1 MNNQRLKFRY
11 EAHVEYVTEELS
23 HNGSIYFMFNIKV
36 SAVPENQSN
45 AEIMQW
51 SVIKSDDEFM
61 QTLKIL
67 KMKYGLLKN
76 FYFRNPSSVGN
87 QMFHLTHPVKPRREK
102 KDEFLVAMLQ
112 LDPIPDEAST
122 FLCLEN
128 ATFFTELTADPT
140 PSNYSGSNATGNT
153 LTSSNTTN
161 ATNATTNQS
170 SAQPTASRSS
180 TNNAEVPRSDRTGLK
195 KWLPDA
201 GLAGLALSFLALT
214 LGAALLSQL
223 AKKVNAFT
231 ELHNKGALGTFL
243 YAIQLIWLG
252 CVAVGQF
259 LDSHLVMVRARLEVV
274 VVLAVIYLFA
284 HRVIGYG
291 LGKCLPYASA
301 YLLCLF

>member
-1 MNNQRLKFRY
+1 MNNHRFKFRY

-36 SAVPENQSN
+36 SAVLENQSN
-45 AEIMQW
+45 PEIMQW

-102 KDEFLVAMLQ
+102 KEEFLEAMLQ
-112 LDPIPDEAST
+112 LDPIPDEASN

-128 ATFFTELTADPT
+128 ATFFAELTADPT
-140 PSNYSGSNATGNT
+140 PSSVNTNT
-153 LTSSNTTN
+153 LTSST
-161 ATNATTNQS
+161 ATTKQTPAQS
-170 SAQPTASRSS
+170 TTTVSPTNHTEA
-180 TNNAEVPRSDRTGLK
+180 PRSDRTGFK

-243 YAIQLIWLG
+243 YAIQLFWQG
-252 CVAVGQF
+252 CIAVGQF

-291 LGKCLPYASA
+291 LG
-301 YLLCLF
+301 